1 MSVSSLGS
9 TGLPPVDSTLE
20 PDWVRKG
27 SAQVQQDYQVALG
40 FEEVL
45 TQQLASAMAPSG
57 SEEESGEGEGSGG
70 FGSSGLSSLLPQALS
85 QGIASGGGMG
95 LASQLTRDMLG
106 PAGLK
111 SADSG
116 STAAGS
122 TAPGSPTADATA
134 PVAPSGGVAA

>member
-1 MSVSSLGS
+1 MSISSLGS
-9 TGLPPVDSTLE
+9 SGLQPLDSALE

-45 TQQLASAMAPSG
+45 TQQLASAMTPSS
-57 SEEESGEGEGSGG
+57 SEEESGEGEGSTG
-70 FGSSGLSSLLPQALS
+70 FGSSDLSSLLPQALS
-85 QGIASGGGMG
+85 QGIASGGGLG

-116 STAAGS
+116 SGSAGAG
-122 TAPGSPTADATA
+122 TTSPSS